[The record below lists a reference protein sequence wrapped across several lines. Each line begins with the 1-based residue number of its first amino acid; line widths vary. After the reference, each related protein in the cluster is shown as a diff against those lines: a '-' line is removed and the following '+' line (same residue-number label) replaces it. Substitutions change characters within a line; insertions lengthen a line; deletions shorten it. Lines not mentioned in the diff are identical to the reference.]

1 MVFGFGRKRARDI
14 ATRLAKAMVI
24 ARDACRG
31 NDLHALTNVMEGR
44 GYIRIKVDSN
54 NHGPIA
60 GWTEGPQEAAD
71 MVYFV
76 ASHLDAD
83 GATTIQAIAEG
94 SGKLAGLI
102 LIGGAGDIHVEVSNV
117 LKAIGELGDDALS
130 VQRELLA
137 FPGFSSMDQLLA
149 T

>member
-1 MVFGFGRKRARDI
+1 
-14 ATRLAKAMVI
+14 
-24 ARDACRG
+24 
-31 NDLHALTNVMEGR
+31 MESH
-44 GYIRIKVDSN
+44 GYVRIKVDSD

-60 GWTEGPQEAAD
+60 AWTEGPQEAAN

-76 ASHLDAD
+76 ASYRDAD
-83 GATTIQAIAEG
+83 GATTFQVTAEG

-102 LIGGAGDIHVEVSNV
+102 LIGGVGDIHVEVSNV
-117 LKAIGELGDDALS
+117 LKAIGELGADTLA

-149 T
+149 RVRRGLS